1 MKVSDEQN
9 TLENPTIEGDSPVS
23 EEPDDLSTT

>member
-23 EEPDDLSTT
+23 EGPDDLSTT

>member
-9 TLENPTIEGDSPVS
+9 TLENLTEEGDSPVS